1 MDEWLILSREQLFMK
16 LEFDLKVQLVHK
28 QKASGLMLSGWG
40 MKEGEREVVGEGEVE
55 RKKNIVAMRI

>member
-1 MDEWLILSREQLFMK
+1 MK

-40 MKEGEREVVGEGEVE
+40 MRKGDREVVGEGEVE